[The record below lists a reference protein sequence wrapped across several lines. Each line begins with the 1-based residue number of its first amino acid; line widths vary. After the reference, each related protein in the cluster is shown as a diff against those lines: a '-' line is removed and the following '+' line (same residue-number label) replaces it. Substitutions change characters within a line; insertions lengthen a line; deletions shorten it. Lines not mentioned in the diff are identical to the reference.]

1 MVVSLPLNSSRMTT
15 TVERRIHTSSSLVL
29 SPLLILMSPCPV
41 CKTTENVKPSWMTG
55 YQRRCTACGVLFNE
69 TGPSTTL

>member
-15 TVERRIHTSSSLVL
+15 VVEEKTHTSSSPVL
-29 SPLLILMSPCPV
+29 SSLLILMSACPV

-69 TGPSTTL
+69 TGTGTTL

>member
-1 MVVSLPLNSSRMTT
+1 MVVSFSLDSSRTT
-15 TVERRIHTSSSLVL
+15 TVVERRIHTSFSPVL
-29 SPLLILMSPCPV
+29 SPLLILMSPCLV

-69 TGPSTTL
+69 TGAGATL